1 MLIALLATQA
11 EARPYQEMF
20 PGRTDFSEA
29 EKPLLEK
36 LDFQQGVVKLPEAK
50 ATLNVPA
57 DFYYLSPAD
66 TRRCLS
72 ISGETRRRRLM
83 ERWE

>member
-1 MLIALLATQA
+1 
-11 EARPYQEMF
+11 MF
-20 PGRTDFSEA
+20 ANRSDFSDA

-36 LDFQQGVVKLPEAK
+36 LDFQHGVIKLPEAK

-66 TRRCLS
+66 AKTVLVD
-72 ISGETRRRRLM
+72 IWGNPPAAAEGTM
-83 ERWE
+83 G